1 MDRYRDW
8 LDDWVDG
15 ALEAGKR
22 AELEAH
28 LQGCAECRALVEELQ
43 TLKRAASGLARR
55 DPPTTLWP
63 RIAAAI
69 RPGAAQD
76 GTARPVYTEW
86 RRVLLPLAAVFLL
99 AAAAGLLRVTLQNLG
114 EPATRVANE
123 PARDASAEVSE
134 LNGKEYEGAISDLQQ
149 LVQRDNSLFDPVVAQ
164 ALQAG
169 LSTCDQ
175 AIGESRAAVTA
186 QPDDEMAKE
195 SLLDAFRRKLLL
207 LENTIV
213 LLNDIRKGDVD
224 PGTLRQI
231 QDIQGRKGATKS

>member
-28 LQGCAECRALVEELQ
+28 LQGCAECRALAQELQ
-43 TLKRAASGLARR
+43 SFKKAASGLPRR
-55 DPPTTLWP
+55 DPPTSVWP

-69 RPGAAQD
+69 RQGRAQEGTPGPASN
-76 GTARPVYTEW
+76 EW
-86 RRVLLPLAAVFLL
+86 RRAFLPLAAVFLL

-114 EPATRVANE
+114 ESAARVANQ
-123 PARDASAEVSE
+123 PSGDASAEVSG

-164 ALQAG
+164 ALQAS
-169 LSTCDQ
+169 LSTIDQ
-175 AIGESRAAVTA
+175 AIGESKAACTA

-213 LLNDIRKGDVD
+213 LLNDIRKGEVD
-224 PGTLRQI
+224 PETLRQI
-231 QDIQGRKGATKS
+231 QDIQGKKGATKS